1 MTNKFLIKVFYAV
14 LCLLMGV
21 EAYGQKTSLVSESE
35 RVGSDVIDLRLNS
48 WGHGETYSLEGD
60 WLFAWEIFTHTKSSQ
75 PKQSWNKVHVP
86 GSWRQES
93 NELNESEVPR
103 SAKGYGTYYKQI
115 LVPQN
120 LNKVYIY
127 LPDMASAYELWS
139 NGVLL
144 GGNGIIATNKNDE
157 KPAYLPRV
165 YEFTPENGKI
175 ELFIKTSN
183 YHYQWGGIWYA
194 PKITDA
200 NGVHLIRDIPILK
213 ATTSGTILLATA
225 IFCLLIFLSRPKDK
239 KILYFSLF
247 CFAIGIRRLTM
258 DERVLYLLN
267 RFEWQTL
274 QATENITMY
283 LMLPF
288 FLSYFQLVFP
298 QTTPN
303 KLTWLG
309 WLTAIPFCIAA
320 LLFDVE
326 TYTGLNLYFQI
337 LLLLFVPFILYY
349 WAKAFKGKLKNAKA
363 FGISLFVFLFAVI
376 NDMLNYSYVIHTTN
390 LTHMG
395 VLAFVLFQLGGLV
408 KRYLT
413 NFKSIESLSKTLQE
427 QNQELVKLDEFKDD
441 FLASTSHEL
450 RMPLHGIAGLAKTIK
465 LESPNLSDGAQNR
478 VNLIEATAKRLG
490 SLVNDILDISSMKHD
505 KLSIQVMPSYLS
517 PLVESTI
524 QSLSPLVKNKP
535 IKLDFNI
542 DADANQVLVDE
553 QRLQQILYNLIG
565 NAIKFTEQGYIHI
578 KASRQNNYVKVEVSD
593 SGIGISADQLDK
605 ALKPFETIDNLASN
619 EIRGS
624 GLGLA
629 ITRMLVELHQGS
641 LMLSSIE
648 GQGTT
653 AEFTLPW
660 AEFKSVVEANK
671 QAGEYAE
678 QEAKHYEA
686 EVLSTN
692 RISDDMRDNTSI
704 TLKDNQSNL
713 TNNALIFYADD
724 EEVNRELVT
733 SQLVL
738 AGYQIEVFPDG
749 QALLN
754 KLSQYTPELILL
766 DWMMPGKNG
775 LEVCQEIRQQYDA
788 YNLPIIM
795 LTARHQIN
803 DVVQALNA
811 GANDYLTKPYHEQE
825 LAARVYSQV
834 SVKRLLLASIE
845 NEQLKNEIEHQ
856 KSQQQQLNNSN
867 LRLIDAL
874 DASQENIVLLNED
887 LDIVFANIGAKSLMV
902 IEGDGICQLDE
913 ELSELNHSDMA
924 ISQYIDE
931 VSVNQLRLHLNSNQ
945 LQSQFTLQLNAETE
959 AVSALIQTSDSE
971 NERFLSLILHDPS
984 SDDSTKANARDST
997 NGNMN
1002 TKLLLSNLTQE
1013 LAENRQRM
1021 DQIESTLGKLNA
1033 EEVSIK
1039 PELHTA
1045 SVGTDPKE
1053 LIVKVLRTALI
1064 SWERYTHKTKADL
1077 ADESHCWRVYIDGA
1091 TAKTRTLDKYLSIKT
1106 LPAKPRWRAVIK
1118 TANYVLDHCSMSEE
1132 DQQELGELVQQVSEA
1147 YS

>member
-1 MTNKFLIKVFYAV
+1 MTNKFLIQVLYAV
-14 LCLLMGV
+14 FCLMIGF
-21 EAYGQKTSLVSESE
+21 EAYGQEASLVGQSE
-35 RVGSDVIDLRLNS
+35 RVDVNVIDLRVNS
-48 WGHGETYSLEGD
+48 WGQGENFSLEGD
-60 WLFAWEIFTHTKSSQ
+60 WGFAWEVFTHGKNGLQ
-75 PKQSWNKVHVP
+75 ANSWNKVYVP
-86 GSWRQES
+86 GSWRQNASELRES
-93 NELNESEVPR
+93 TILRP
-103 SAKGYGTYYKQI
+103 AKGYGTYYKKI
-115 LVPQN
+115 LVPKN
-120 LNKVYIY
+120 INKVYIY

-139 NGVLL
+139 NGILL
-144 GGNGIIATNKNDE
+144 GGNGIVATNKSDE

-165 YEFTPENGKI
+165 YEFTPKNGEI
-175 ELFIKTSN
+175 EVFIKTSN

-200 NGVHLIRDIPILK
+200 SGVHLIRDIPILK

-283 LMLPF
+283 LMLPL
-288 FLSYFQLVFP
+288 FLSYFQLIFP
-298 QTTPN
+298 QTTPK

-309 WLTAIPFCIAA
+309 WLTAIPFCMAA
-320 LLFDVE
+320 LLIDVE
-326 TYTGLNLYFQI
+326 VYTGLNPYFQI
-337 LLLLFVPFILYY
+337 LLLLFVPFILYC
-349 WAKAFKGKLKNAKA
+349 WAKALKGKLKNAKA
-363 FGISLFVFLFAVI
+363 FGLSLFVFLFAII

-427 QNQELVKLDEFKDD
+427 QNQALIKLDEFKDD

-465 LESPNLSDGAQNR
+465 HESPSLSDGAQNR
-478 VNLIEATAKRLG
+478 ISLIETTAKRLG
-490 SLVNDILDISSMKHD
+490 NLVNDILDISSMKHD
-505 KLSIQVMPSYLS
+505 KLSIQVMPSCLS
-517 PLVESTI
+517 PLIESTI
-524 QSLSPLVKNKP
+524 QSLHPLIKNKP

-542 DADANQVLVDE
+542 DADANQVLADE

-565 NAIKFTEQGYIHI
+565 NAIKFTEEGYIHI

-593 SGIGISADQLDK
+593 SGIGISSDQLSK

-629 ITRMLVELHQGS
+629 ISRMLVELHQGT
-641 LMLSSIE
+641 LILRSIE
-648 GQGTT
+648 GKGTT

-660 AEFKSVVEANK
+660 VELKS
-671 QAGEYAE
+671 AGESKVQSGYVAE
-678 QEAKHYEA
+678 QEVKHYEA

-692 RISDDMRDNTSI
+692 RLSVDMNDNASS
-704 TLKDNQSNL
+704 TLKNNQSDL
-713 TNNALIFYADD
+713 TKNALIFYADD

-733 SQLVL
+733 SQLVQ

-749 QALLN
+749 QALLDE
-754 KLSQYTPELILL
+754 LSHRSPELILL

-788 YNLPIIM
+788 YHLPIIM
-795 LTARHQIN
+795 LTARHQIH
-803 DVVQALNA
+803 DIVQALNA

-825 LAARVYSQV
+825 LIARVYSQV

-845 NEQLKNEIEHQ
+845 NEQLKNEIQHQ
-856 KSQQQQLNNSN
+856 KHQKQQLNSSN
-867 LRLIDAL
+867 LRLAEAL

-887 LDIVFANIGAKSLMV
+887 LDIVFANIGAKTLMA
-902 IEGDGICQLDE
+902 IEGKGSDQLSDDVN
-913 ELSELNHSDMA
+913 ELNQPDMA
-924 ISQYIDE
+924 INRYIDE
-931 VSVNQLRLHLNSNQ
+931 ASFNQLRMHLNSNQ
-945 LQSQFTLQLNAETE
+945 TLSQLTLQLNGRTE
-959 AVSALIQTSDSE
+959 VISASIQTTDSE
-971 NERFLSLILHDPS
+971 NERFLSLIIHRGS
-984 SDDSTKANARDST
+984 RNANTSNST
-997 NGNMN
+997 N
-1002 TKLLLSNLTQE
+1002 TQQLLSNLTQE

-1021 DQIESTLGKLNA
+1021 DKIESTLGKLNA
-1033 EEVSIK
+1033 EEESEQ
-1039 PELHTA
+1039 PEILIT
-1045 SVGTDPKE
+1045 SVGIDPNE
-1053 LIVKVLRTALI
+1053 LIVKALRTALI

-1077 ADESHCWRVYIDGA
+1077 AEESHCWRVYIDGA
-1091 TAKTRTLDKYLSIKT
+1091 TAKTRTLDKYLSVKT

-1118 TANYVLDHCSMSEE
+1118 TANYVLDHCEMSEE
-1132 DQQELGELVQQVSEA
+1132 DQQELGELIQQVNEA

>member
-1 MTNKFLIKVFYAV
+1 MTNKILMKVFYV
-14 LCLLMGV
+14 SLCLLIGF
-21 EAYGQKTSLVSESE
+21 EAYGQQTGLVNQSE
-35 RVGSDVIDLRLNS
+35 RVDSGVIDLRLNN
-48 WGHGETYSLEGD
+48 WGNGESYSLEGD
-60 WLFAWEIFTHTKSSQ
+60 WLFAWEVFTHTKNGQ
-75 PKQSWNKVHVP
+75 QANSWSTVHVP
-86 GSWRQES
+86 GSWLQDSSELSES
-93 NELNESEVPR
+93 DVSHEP
-103 SAKGYGTYYKQI
+103 KGYGTYYKQI

-120 LNKVYIY
+120 VNKVYIH

-139 NGVLL
+139 NNVQL
-144 GGNGIIATNKNDE
+144 GGNGIIAINKASE

-165 YEFTPENGKI
+165 YELSPQNGKV
-175 ELFIKTSN
+175 EVFIKTSN

-194 PKITDA
+194 PKITDES
-200 NGVHLIRDIPILK
+200 GVHLIREIPILK
-213 ATTSGTILLATA
+213 ATTSGTILFGTA

-258 DERVLYLLN
+258 DERVLYLFN

-283 LMLPF
+283 LMLPL
-288 FLSYFQLVFP
+288 FLSYFQLMFP
-298 QTTPN
+298 QTTAK

-309 WLTAIPFCIAA
+309 WLTVIPFCIAA
-320 LLFDVE
+320 LLLDVDI
-326 TYTGLNLYFQI
+326 YTGLNPYFQV
-337 LLLLFVPFILYY
+337 LLLIFVPFILYS
-349 WAKAFKGKLKNAKA
+349 WAKALKGKLKNAKA
-363 FGISLFVFLFAVI
+363 FGLSLFVFLFAVI

-390 LTHMG
+390 LTHVG
-395 VLAFVLFQLGGLV
+395 VLAFVLFQLAGLV

-465 LESPNLSDGAQNR
+465 QESPNLSEGAQNR
-478 VNLIEATAKRLG
+478 INLIEATAKRLG
-490 SLVNDILDISSMKHD
+490 NLVNDILDISSMKHD
-505 KLSIQVMPSYLS
+505 KLSIQVMPGYLS

-524 QSLSPLVKNKP
+524 QSLSPLIKNKP
-535 IKLDFNI
+535 VKLDFNI
-542 DADANQVLVDE
+542 GADANQVLADE

-578 KASRQNNYVKVEVSD
+578 KAFRQNSDVKIRVSD

-629 ITRMLVELHQGS
+629 ITRMLVELHQGT
-641 LMLSSIE
+641 LMLSSVK
-648 GQGTT
+648 GQGTI

-660 AEFKSVVEANK
+660 AEFKTSDEVHK
-671 QAGEYAE
+671 QTGE
-678 QEAKHYEA
+678 QEAQHYEA
-686 EVLSTN
+686 EVLSAN
-692 RISDDMRDNTSI
+692 RVSADMSGNISTI
-704 TLKDNQSNL
+704 FKGNQDHL
-713 TNNALIFYADD
+713 TKNALIFYADD

-738 AGYQIEVFPDG
+738 AGYQVEVFPDG
-749 QALLN
+749 QALLD
-754 KLSQYTPELILL
+754 KLSECTPELILL

-775 LEVCQEIRQQYDA
+775 LEVCQEIRQQYDT

-825 LAARVYSQV
+825 LTARVYSQV

-845 NEQLKNEIEHQ
+845 NKQLKNEIEHQ
-856 KSQQQQLNNSN
+856 KSQQQQLNSSN
-867 LRLIDAL
+867 LRLTEAL
-874 DASQENIVLLNED
+874 DASQENIMLLNED
-887 LDIVFANIGAKSLMV
+887 LDIVFANMGAKSLMA
-902 IEGDGICQLDE
+902 IEGDAFCQSDDD
-913 ELSELNHSDMA
+913 LNGLNQSDMA

-931 VSVNQLRLHLNSNQ
+931 DSVNQLRLCLNSNQ
-945 LQSQFTLQLNAETE
+945 MQSQFTLKLNVEAED
-959 AVSALIQTSDSE
+959 VSASIQATDSG

-984 SDDSTKANARDST
+984 KHGNIKGNARDSA
-997 NGNMN
+997 NDSMN
-1002 TKLLLSNLTQE
+1002 TRLLLSNLTHE

-1033 EEVSIK
+1033 EEVSK
-1039 PELHTA
+1039 QAELPTA
-1045 SVGTDPKE
+1045 SASADPKE
-1053 LIVKVLRTALI
+1053 LIVKALRTALI

>member
-1 MTNKFLIKVFYAV
+1 
-14 LCLLMGV
+14 
-21 EAYGQKTSLVSESE
+21 
-35 RVGSDVIDLRLNS
+35 
-48 WGHGETYSLEGD
+48 
-60 WLFAWEIFTHTKSSQ
+60 
-75 PKQSWNKVHVP
+75 
-86 GSWRQES
+86 
-93 NELNESEVPR
+93 
-103 SAKGYGTYYKQI
+103 
-115 LVPQN
+115 
-120 LNKVYIY
+120 
-127 LPDMASAYELWS
+127 
-139 NGVLL
+139 
-144 GGNGIIATNKNDE
+144 
-157 KPAYLPRV
+157 
-165 YEFTPENGKI
+165 
-175 ELFIKTSN
+175 
-183 YHYQWGGIWYA
+183 
-194 PKITDA
+194 
-200 NGVHLIRDIPILK
+200 
-213 ATTSGTILLATA
+213 
-225 IFCLLIFLSRPKDK
+225 
-239 KILYFSLF
+239 
-247 CFAIGIRRLTM
+247 M

-283 LMLPF
+283 LMLPL
-288 FLSYFQLVFP
+288 FLSYFQLIFP
-298 QTTPN
+298 QTTAK

-320 LLFDVE
+320 LLLDVD
-326 TYTGLNLYFQI
+326 TYTGLNPYFQI
-337 LLLLFVPFILYY
+337 LLLLFVPFILYS
-349 WAKAFKGKLKNAKA
+349 WAKALKGKLKNAKA
-363 FGISLFVFLFAVI
+363 FGLSLFVFLFAII

-390 LTHMG
+390 LTHVG

-465 LESPNLSDGAQNR
+465 QESPNLSEGAQNR

-490 SLVNDILDISSMKHD
+490 NLVNDILDISSMKHD
-505 KLSIQVMPSYLS
+505 KLSIQVMPGYLS

-524 QSLSPLVKNKP
+524 QSLSPLIKNKP

-565 NAIKFTEQGYIHI
+565 NAIKFTERGYIHI
-578 KASRQNNYVKVEVSD
+578 KASRQNSDVKIQVSD

-619 EIRGS
+619 DIRGS

-629 ITRMLVELHQGS
+629 ITRMLVELHQGT
-641 LMLSSIE
+641 LMLSSTE
-648 GQGTT
+648 GQGTI

-660 AEFKSVVEANK
+660 AEFRSVGDVNK
-671 QAGEYAE
+671 QAGV

-692 RISDDMRDNTSI
+692 RISDDMRDNTSV

-713 TNNALIFYADD
+713 TDNALIFYADD

-749 QALLN
+749 QTLLD
-754 KLSQYTPELILL
+754 KLTHVSPELILL

-795 LTARHQIN
+795 LTARHQIH

-825 LAARVYSQV
+825 LVARVYSQV
-834 SVKRLLLASIE
+834 SVKRLLLATIE
-845 NEQLKNEIEHQ
+845 NEQLKNEMEHQ

-867 LRLIDAL
+867 LRLIEAL

-902 IEGDGICQLDE
+902 IEDDDICQLDD
-913 ELSELNHSDMA
+913 ELSGLNHSDMA

-945 LQSQFTLQLNAETE
+945 MQSQFTLQLNAETE

-984 SDDSTKANARDST
+984 SDDSTKGNAKGNS

-1033 EEVSIK
+1033 EELSIK
-1039 PELHTA
+1039 PELQTA

-1053 LIVKVLRTALI
+1053 LIVKALRTALI

-1091 TAKTRTLDKYLSIKT
+1091 TAKTRTLDKYLSVKT

-1132 DQQELGELVQQVSEA
+1132 DQQELGELVQQVSAA